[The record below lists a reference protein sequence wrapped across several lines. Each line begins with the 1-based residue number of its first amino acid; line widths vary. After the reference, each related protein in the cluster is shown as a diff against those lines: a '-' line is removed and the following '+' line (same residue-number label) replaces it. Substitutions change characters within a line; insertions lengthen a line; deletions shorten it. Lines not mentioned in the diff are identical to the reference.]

1 MLIWEYGSIP
11 TGTQAYN
18 IENQVLGEG
27 QIEGKREVFVYLW
40 GEMVYTIYT
49 IDVNRQAIFYI
60 ARIAFLP

>member
-11 TGTQAYN
+11 TGTQEYN
-18 IENQVLGEG
+18 IQNQVLGEG

-49 IDVNRQAIFYI
+49 INVK
-60 ARIAFLP
+60 